1 LEQEREKKHRSRV
14 LKPFNRLS
22 NSMKTKRVHMFN
34 NQLAINFTNTAAKY
48 FHPDDCLLL
57 QEVHFSV
64 QDKNF
69 QASFGIQSKEKEN
82 QRNEAFTKVIDQGP
96 IARDSYRNLAA
107 LQPELPRE
115 TTIYK
120 TKKRINEEM
129 INAIPISILNISD
142 QPSLTSINENPD
154 INDPEVVEEVL
165 KYIGK
170 AGYRKI
176 TDILLFILPDLI
188 NRHVVNPDNPII
200 NLRISGD
207 GRNVGRKVKHV
218 IVTCAILDDI
228 VNLYK
233 ADHHYTVIL
242 YPGNENYELLQRM
255 ITPLSN
261 ELNDLVLNGLSDQD
275 GTNWKINPYFSSDWK
290 FMAIVLGFNAPNS
303 KYFCPWCL
311 CTKENIG
318 NKYKT
323 CTIEKNM
330 DQIKPSFFDN
340 NSSVKPPPGHIKP
353 PLLQM
358 IPLSH
363 YVPDELHIMLR
374 IWDRLWELALQE
386 LKIQNQFNDSTRI
399 KIIAEMRRISVSFHF
414 WQEQGTQNW
423 SYTSLMGGDKEIV
436 LKSFNFEVVF
446 NEERASLINQLWR
459 NFYQLYHMIKSQK
472 TNPTQFANQA
482 KQWLDLFLT
491 PSQGEPNTITF
502 KKGLYRPKD
511 VTPYIHVL
519 VHHLPEFMEQHQKFG
534 LGAFS
539 CSAVEKKNHDQV
551 SAFFRKTMKD
561 GGKGV
566 ERKSAIF
573 EILHY
578 ENRSMYFAQK
588 GTTDKYSRP
597 QHIHVKKLKN

>member
-1 LEQEREKKHRSRV
+1 MRS
-14 LKPFNRLS
+14 
-22 NSMKTKRVHMFN
+22 KRVYAFSE
-34 NQLAINFTNTAAKY
+34 QLATNFTNTAVKH
-48 FHPDDCLLL
+48 FHPDDYPIL
-57 QEVHFSV
+57 QEICFTV

-69 QASFGIQSKEKEN
+69 QANFGIQNKEKEN
-82 QRNEAFTKVIDQGP
+82 QRNEAFTKVVDQGP

-129 INAIPISILNISD
+129 NYAIPILILNISD
-142 QPSLTSINENPD
+142 QPFLTPINGNSD
-154 INDPEVVEEVL
+154 INDSEIVEEVL

-176 TDILLFILPDLI
+176 ADILLFILPDLI
-188 NRHVVNPDNPII
+188 NRHILNPDDPVI

-218 IVTCAILDDI
+218 IITCTILDDI
-228 VNLYK
+228 ENLYK
-233 ADHHYTVIL
+233 SNYHYTVIL
-242 YPGNENYELLQRM
+242 YPGTENYELLQRM
-255 ITPLSN
+255 VAPEAN
-261 ELNDLVLNGLSDQD
+261 GLNNLVLNGFKDLN
-275 GTNWKINPYFSSDWK
+275 GKIWTIKPYFSSDWK
-290 FMAIVLGFNAPNS
+290 FMAIVLGFNAPTS

-318 NKYKT
+318 NKHKV

-330 DQIKPSFFDN
+330 DQIKSAFFDN

-353 PLLQM
+353 PLLHM
-358 IPLSH
+358 IPLNH
-363 YVPDELHIMLR
+363 YVLDELHVMLR
-374 IWDRLWELALQE
+374 IWDRLWDLVLQE
-386 LKIQNQFNDSTRI
+386 LKVQNQFNDLTRT

-414 WQEQGTQNW
+414 WQDHGTQNW

-436 LKSFNFEVVF
+436 LKRFNFGTIF
-446 NEERASLINQLWR
+446 NEERAFLINHLWR
-459 NFYQLYHMIKSQK
+459 DFYQLNNNMKSQK
-472 TNPTQFANQA
+472 TNPIQFANQA

-491 PSQGEPNTITF
+491 PSKGEPNTITF
-502 KKGLYRPKD
+502 KNGLYRPKD
-511 VTPYIHVL
+511 VIPYIHIL

-539 CSAVEKKNHDQV
+539 CAPVEKKNHDQV
-551 SAFFRKTMKD
+551 SSFFRKTMKD
-561 GGKGV
+561 GGKGA

-588 GTTDKYSRP
+588 GTTDKNSKS
-597 QHIHVKKLKN
+597 QHIHIKKLKN

>member
-1 LEQEREKKHRSRV
+1 
-14 LKPFNRLS
+14 
-22 NSMKTKRVHMFN
+22 MKTKRVHVFN
-34 NQLAINFTNTAAKY
+34 DQLSINFTNTSAKY
-48 FHPDDCLLL
+48 FHPDDCPLL

-69 QASFGIQSKEKEN
+69 KASFGIQSKEKEN
-82 QRNEAFTKVIDQGP
+82 QRNEAFTKVIDQEP

-129 INAIPISILNISD
+129 IDAIPISILNILS

-154 INDPEVVEEVL
+154 INDPEVIEEVL

-188 NRHVVNPDNPII
+188 NRHVINSDNPII

-218 IVTCAILDDI
+218 IITCTILDDI

-242 YPGNENYELLQRM
+242 YPGTENYELLQRM
-255 ITPLSN
+255 IMPLSN
-261 ELNDLVLNGLSDQD
+261 ELNDLVLNGLSDQNS
-275 GTNWKINPYFSSDWK
+275 TNWKVNPYFSSDWK

-318 NKYKT
+318 NIHKI

-353 PLLQM
+353 LLLQM

-386 LKIQNQFNDSTRI
+386 LKTQNQFNDSTRM

-436 LKSFNFEVVF
+436 LKIVLLAKTHLTKFNQNSKLNNFIF
-446 NEERASLINQLWR
+446 NE
-459 NFYQLYHMIKSQK
+459 K
-472 TNPTQFANQA
+472 TN
-482 KQWLDLFLT
+482 
-491 PSQGEPNTITF
+491 
-502 KKGLYRPKD
+502 
-511 VTPYIHVL
+511 
-519 VHHLPEFMEQHQKFG
+519 
-534 LGAFS
+534 
-539 CSAVEKKNHDQV
+539 
-551 SAFFRKTMKD
+551 
-561 GGKGV
+561 
-566 ERKSAIF
+566 
-573 EILHY
+573 
-578 ENRSMYFAQK
+578 
-588 GTTDKYSRP
+588 
-597 QHIHVKKLKN
+597 